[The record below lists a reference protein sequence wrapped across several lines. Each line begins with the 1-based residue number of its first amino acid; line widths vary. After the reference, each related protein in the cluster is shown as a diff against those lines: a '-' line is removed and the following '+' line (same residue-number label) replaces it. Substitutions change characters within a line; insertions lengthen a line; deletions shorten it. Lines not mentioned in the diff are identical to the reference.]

1 MNFEYTA
8 FDEELDDLIIDKLKP
23 NIPASKWHDIV
34 VNHFVAWSN
43 ADNPSF
49 KSVADILLPQIK
61 KATSMIDLNDI
72 YRETFGNWSKP
83 SILNQK

>member
-23 NIPASKWHDIV
+23 NAPATKWHDIV
-34 VNHFVAWSN
+34 VNHFEAWSN
-43 ADNPSF
+43 TNNQSF
-49 KSVADILLPQIK
+49 KIVANTLLPQIK
-61 KATSMIDLNDI
+61 KATNMIDLNDI
-72 YRETFGNWSKP
+72 YREIFGNWSKP